1 MYRNLKNIP
10 PAQLM
15 EQSPSLSSNAAEEV
29 APLSSEKPN
38 EKQAQK
44 NVLVEEESI
53 SFSDPL
59 KDILRPQPPQPPKPL
74 SSSVPP
80 QPPSSSNSIEKKSKS
95 TKKKRKTFTLMD
107 PLQNVIQPDALQP
120 PNKKKRTQRKRDG
133 SRKKNAMNVS
143 KMEKM
148 VKMTDNIDKL
158 GKKYSVLGSHIGKIQ
173 ERYNKMAIEH
183 PVNVDF
189 KSTLKYSK
197 KMENKI
203 ESLREKISQQT
214 SEIEKEI
221 VWT

>member
-38 EKQAQK
+38 ENKTEKKKDK
-44 NVLVEEESI
+44 NVLAEEESI

-59 KDILRPQPPQPPKPL
+59 KDILRPQPPPP
-74 SSSVPP
+74 SSVPP

-107 PLQNVIQPDALQP
+107 PLYNVIQSDALQP
-120 PNKKKRTQRKRDG
+120 PNKKKKTQRKRDVT
-133 SRKKNAMNVS
+133 RKKNAMNVS

-221 VWT
+221 VWI

>member
-1 MYRNLKNIP
+1 MYRKLSVIP

-15 EQSPSLSSNAAEEV
+15 EQSPTLSSNAPEEV
-29 APLSSEKPN
+29 APLSPEKPN
-38 EKQAQK
+38 ENKQEK
-44 NVLVEEESI
+44 NALAEEEESI

-59 KDILRPQPPQPPKPL
+59 KDILRPPPQQPPT
-74 SSSVPP
+74 STSVPP
-80 QPPSSSNSIEKKSKS
+80 PPPSSLNSIEKKSKS

-120 PNKKKRTQRKRDG
+120 LNKKKKTRRKRGG
-133 SRKKNAMNVS
+133 SRKKNAMNIS

-148 VKMTDNIDKL
+148 VKMTDHIEKL
-158 GKKYSVLGSHIGKIQ
+158 GKKYSVLGSHIGKFQ
-173 ERYNKMAIEH
+173 ERYNKIAIEH

-189 KSTLKYSK
+189 KSTINFSK

>member
-1 MYRNLKNIP
+1 MFRNIKNIP

-29 APLSSEKPN
+29 APLSSEKTN
-38 EKQAQK
+38 ENKTEKQDK

-59 KDILRPQPPQPPKPL
+59 KDILRPQPL
-74 SSSVPP
+74 SSVPP
-80 QPPSSSNSIEKKSKS
+80 QPPSSSNSIEKKSKL
-95 TKKKRKTFTLMD
+95 TKKKRKTFTLMA
-107 PLQNVIQPDALQP
+107 PLQNVLQP
-120 PNKKKRTQRKRDG
+120 PNKKKKTQRKRDG
-133 SRKKNAMNVS
+133 SHKKNAMNVS

-148 VKMTDNIDKL
+148 VKMTDHIDKL